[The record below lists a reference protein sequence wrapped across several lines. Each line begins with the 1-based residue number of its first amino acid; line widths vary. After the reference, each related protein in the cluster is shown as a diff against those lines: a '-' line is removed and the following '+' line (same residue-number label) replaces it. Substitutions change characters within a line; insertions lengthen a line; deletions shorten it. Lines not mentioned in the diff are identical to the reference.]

1 MLDPKLLRHNT
12 SEVARKL
19 ATRGYKLDAQILV
32 RLEEQRKGLQV
43 AVEQLRNMRNFQS
56 QEIGKA
62 KAENKEVGTLLAEVA
77 GLGNALKN
85 KEDELDQ
92 VQQQW
97 DQYCM
102 QIPNLPQDSVPVG
115 KSEEENVE
123 IRRWGEPRA
132 FDFPALDHVALGE
145 QLQSHNASM
154 MDFAAASK
162 ISGARFVVLRDG
174 LARLHRAL
182 GQFMLDVHV
191 SHHGYEEMY
200 VPFLV
205 KSEALYGTGQ
215 LPKMQEDLFF
225 VVGDKD
231 LALIPT
237 AEVSLSNLV
246 RDLIIE
252 ADQLPVKLTSLTPCF
267 RSEAGSYGK
276 DTKGMIRQHQFEK
289 VELVQITR
297 PEESEAAHEALT
309 GHAEQILQL
318 LGLPYRVML
327 LCTGDMGFSASKTY
341 DIEVWLPGQNTY
353 REISSC
359 SNTESF
365 QARRMQAR
373 WRPRSNGKPELV
385 HILNGSGVAVGRALV
400 AIMENY
406 QDAEGHIHIPEVLH
420 PYMHGLTVI

>member
-1 MLDPKLLRHNT
+1 MIDPRLLRQNT
-12 SEVARKL
+12 VEVAQKL
-19 ATRGYKLDAQILV
+19 ATRGYKLDSQILA

-62 KAENKEVGTLLAEVA
+62 KAENKDAGALLAEVA
-77 GLGNALKN
+77 GLGSALKN
-85 KEDELDQ
+85 KEDELEQ

-97 DQYCM
+97 EQFCL
-102 QIPNLPQDSVPVG
+102 QIPNLPNDSVPVG
-115 KSEEENVE
+115 KSEADNVE
-123 IRRWGEPRA
+123 IRRWGEPKTFA
-132 FDFPALDHVALGE
+132 FEALDHVALGE
-145 QLQSHNASM
+145 KLQYHASPM
-154 MDFAAASK
+154 MDFAASSK

-174 LARLHRAL
+174 LARLHRVLA
-182 GQFMLDVHV
+182 QFMLDLHV
-191 SHHGYEEMY
+191 QEHGYEEMY
-200 VPFLV
+200 VPYLV
-205 KSEALYGTGQ
+205 KSESLFGTGQ
-215 LPKMQEDLFF
+215 LPKMQEDIFF
-225 VVGDKD
+225 VAGDRD

-237 AEVSLSNLV
+237 GEVPLSNLA
-246 RDLIIE
+246 RDTIID
-252 ADQLPVKLTSLTPCF
+252 ADALPAKWVTHTPCF

-276 DTKGMIRQHQFEK
+276 DTRGMIRQHQFDK
-289 VELVQITR
+289 VELVQIAK

-309 GHAEQILQL
+309 GHAERVLQL

-327 LCTGDMGFSASKTY
+327 LCTGDMGFSAAKTY
-341 DIEVWLPGQNTY
+341 DIEVWLPGQNAY

-359 SNTESF
+359 SNTDSF

-406 QDAEGHIHIPEVLH
+406 QDAEGHIHIPEILQ
-420 PYMHGLTVI
+420 PYMHGQKVI